1 MHISMPECSY
11 QARTNT
17 DDNSLGCYRLHSIQ
31 QTVQQPL
38 LSLYK
43 PNISEFTEMAN
54 VHFLSLSKVLHYLP
68 TLGWLLAKMLFYNRE
83 NETLACANM
92 SNSSSTKMIVLCASP
107 HSLKKTQSVRL
118 NWISTQPKC
127 SLCQGNYTHRSM
139 AIMKCE
145 FSSNDAWKKKE
156 RVKTATLVKQLKA

>member
-1 MHISMPECSY
+1 MPECSY

-92 SNSSSTKMIVLCASP
+92 SNSSSTKMIVLCYSP

-118 NWISTQPKC
+118 N
-127 SLCQGNYTHRSM
+127 
-139 AIMKCE
+139 
-145 FSSNDAWKKKE
+145 
-156 RVKTATLVKQLKA
+156 